1 MQDTFNVYRLAE
13 KYKFESC
20 WETEVQRGIAFPY
33 QYCLGLNNEIIR
45 KTTKILKH
53 FCLLHGCKIL
63 KKKCGTTK
71 WFTFVSYSSCSN
83 NTIILFLK
91 YDHENK
97 NMCIKIDIVEA
108 LSNKPYL
115 LLSKIS
121 LQWTQEEKEWKIRG
135 FNINC
140 LFWVSILSSFVVPFK
155 RKNQWRMLK

>member
-1 MQDTFNVYRLAE
+1 MDWLA
-13 KYKFESC
+13 KNAKFESC
-20 WETEVQRGIAFPY
+20 WEKEVQRVIAFPY
-33 QYCLGLNNEIIR
+33 QNSLGLSYKIIR
-45 KTTKILKH
+45 KTTKCLKY
-53 FCLLHGCKIL
+53 FCLLHCCKI
-63 KKKCGTTK
+63 KKK
-71 WFTFVSYSSCSN
+71 FVAQQNDSRLSPTRRVQI

-140 LFWVSILSSFVVPFK
+140 LFWVSILSSFVVPFE
-155 RKNQWRMLK
+155 RKNQWRVLK

>member
-1 MQDTFNVYRLAE
+1 MQRV
-13 KYKFESC
+13 
-20 WETEVQRGIAFPY
+20 IAFPY
-33 QYCLGLNNEIIR
+33 QYCLGFSNEIIR
-45 KTTKILKH
+45 KTTKILKY
-53 FCLLHGCKIL
+53 FCLLHCCKII
-63 KKKCGTTK
+63 KKKIVAQQNDSRLSPTRR
-71 WFTFVSYSSCSN
+71 VQI

-155 RKNQWRMLK
+155 RKKSMTYA